1 MRSRTPDESELSLS
15 QLVENETEEH
25 PLARIMKALRS
36 SKAARLFKED
46 KIGSFWAENEARS
59 PFEEEIT
66 IGQLCGVSVEV
77 LLQKR
82 SFTEKKQKALIRA
95 IERSMEIAEKE
106 NSSDYQKTVSSVA
119 HHYQEDLSHK
129 ESSSITSPEM
139 RLSNVHPL
147 ASATLLSF
155 LNLATRDSSP
165 LRRVAKLFSQA
176 LEVRCIEI
184 FLLTRYLSESQVAG
198 LLNISVENIHDSLIK
213 VQTKGKA
220 LCAKDPLISFP
231 SRLMNEMVAVCPDY
245 LIAIIQEGEAFDRG
259 AADLSF
265 SLLCNS
271 AGLLSFQSDVSGFS
285 GLLTSKEERLT
296 QIMVAFIESLPQPT
310 HLIINWLESTFPLV
324 THARRQAML
333 ASLQCNKK
341 EVPQSTIKEKKRKR
355 EKVRKISR
363 ATSFST
369 TKLPY

>member
-1 MRSRTPDESELSLS
+1 MRPPVPDD
-15 QLVENETEEH
+15 TEDH

-36 SKAARLFKED
+36 SNAARIFKSQ
-46 KIGSFWAENEARS
+46 KIGSFWPENEARS

-82 SFTEKKQKALIRA
+82 SFTEKKQKALIHA
-95 IERSMEIAEKE
+95 IERSIEIAEREKSA
-106 NSSDYQKTVSSVA
+106 NHQNGASTVANDYEE
-119 HHYQEDLSHK
+119 YLSQK
-129 ESSSITSPEM
+129 ESSNIPSPEM

-147 ASATLLSF
+147 AAATLLSF

-165 LRRVAKLFSQA
+165 LTRVAKLFSHA
-176 LEVRCIEI
+176 LEVRCLEI

-198 LLNISVENIHDSLIK
+198 LLNISVEDIHESLIK
-213 VQTKGKA
+213 VQTKGRA
-220 LCAKDPLISFP
+220 LCAKDPLLSFP

-245 LIAIIQEGEAFDRG
+245 LIGIIQEGETFDRG

-271 AGLLSFQSDVSGFS
+271 AGLLPFQSDVSGFS

-296 QIMVAFIESLPQPT
+296 QIMVAFNESLLQPT
-310 HLIINWLESTFPLV
+310 HLIVNWLESTFPLV
-324 THARRQAML
+324 TNARRQVML
-333 ASLQCNKK
+333 SSLQCNKK

-355 EKVRKISR
+355 KKDLSNN
-363 ATSFST
+363 
-369 TKLPY
+369 